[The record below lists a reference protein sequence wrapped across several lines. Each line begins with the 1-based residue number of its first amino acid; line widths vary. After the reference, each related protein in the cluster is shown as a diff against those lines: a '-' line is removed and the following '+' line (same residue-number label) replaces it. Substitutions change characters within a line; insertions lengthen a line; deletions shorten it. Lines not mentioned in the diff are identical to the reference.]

1 MNIKPLIQNIS
12 NFLFDR
18 FVQLIGIVLTFL
30 SIFVLLALFTY
41 SAEDPNFVFSNNNEI
56 NNIFGFQG
64 SIVSDFLLQTMGLV
78 SFLFS
83 ITLFIT
89 GINVVIKKR
98 LVIIL
103 ENFFY
108 TILYIIFGTVFL
120 GIFYLN
126 SFWLPVNGNGGFVG
140 NILTQTFLEN
150 LILTNQKI
158 SYYILMLVT
167 GLLFLKSINFSPMG
181 LINFIK
187 KTDLDDVSIE
197 TENYKIRVKKNSSS
211 ISEKVVHK
219 SEKPKIIE
227 KKKTVVEDTT
237 TESITNE
244 EKAGNNIII
253 KSPMIGTFYKSPNP
267 ESDPFVSEGDT
278 IKPGQTI
285 CIIEAMKL
293 FNEIESEV
301 TGKVV
306 KVLAND
312 SSPVEFD
319 QPLFEIDPS

>member
-1 MNIKPLIQNIS
+1 MNTKEIQDI
-12 NFLFDR
+12 
-18 FVQLIGIVLTFL
+18 
-30 SIFVLLALFTY
+30 
-41 SAEDPNFVFSNNNEI
+41 
-56 NNIFGFQG
+56 
-64 SIVSDFLLQTMGLV
+64 
-78 SFLFS
+78 
-83 ITLFIT
+83 
-89 GINVVIKKR
+89 
-98 LVIIL
+98 
-103 ENFFY
+103 
-108 TILYIIFGTVFL
+108 
-120 GIFYLN
+120 
-126 SFWLPVNGNGGFVG
+126 
-140 NILTQTFLEN
+140 
-150 LILTNQKI
+150 
-158 SYYILMLVT
+158 
-167 GLLFLKSINFSPMG
+167 
-181 LINFIK
+181 INFIK

-219 SEKPKIIE
+219 SEKPTIIE
-227 KKKTVVEDTT
+227 RKETVVEDTT
-237 TESITNE
+237 TESSKTE